1 MRENTDMSST
11 RCLSKEGLKLAKE
24 AKKRKGFSDE
34 KITEKALAIV
44 ANTKPNETL
53 DLSTVQ
59 RFFQKRKSTGNIRTY
74 NFRAILEVLELDEK
88 QVTQELPPLPIIGK
102 PSENISIGGNPEL
115 GEIELVEKGE
125 NLITEEQHFPTS
137 KYVGVAVDKVRFRQ
151 FKPDNTV
158 GITDGKYVRI
168 YSPSAY
174 DGGVNGAVVLPIDP
188 ETGRVLMVC
197 QYRHSQRH
205 RGDSAF
211 MVEVPRGFSSL
222 GIDKDSEQV
231 ARRELEEETGV
242 GDKMYTDKEGNY
254 QIYLLKTVVPDS
266 GKLCDSVDL
275 YLCYVNPKFYNK
287 ETRSRP
293 SIAMEDTFWVN
304 FETFMEAIYSSN
316 KTGVTARKGDFEY
329 LATEAEY
336 KNYFRPLWH
345 RPIADN
351 IGIAKRPVLLIEDS
365 FTIQTALLAIP
376 LLYKKFIIEDG
387 GKNIS
392 QETFISSTL
401 CPFE

>member
-1 MRENTDMSST
+1 MMRESADMSST
-11 RCLSKEGLKLAKE
+11 KSLSKEGLKLAE
-24 AKKRKGFSDE
+24 NAKRRKLLSYE
-34 KITEKALAIV
+34 KIAEKAGDILH
-44 ANTKPNETL
+44 NTAVSVPTI
-53 DLSTVQ
+53 Q
-59 RFFQKRKSTGNIRTY
+59 RFFQKKGSGNIRTY
-74 NFRAILEVLELDEK
+74 IFRAILEVLELDEK
-88 QVTQELPPLPIIGK
+88 QVAQELPPLSFIGK
-102 PSENISIGGNPEL
+102 PSENISIGGNPDF

-137 KYVGVAVDKVRFRQ
+137 KYVGVAIDKVRFRQ
-151 FKPDNTV
+151 VKPDNTV
-158 GITDGKYVRI
+158 GVTDGKYIRI

-174 DGGVNGAVVLPIDP
+174 EGGVNGAVVLPIDP
-188 ETGRVLMVC
+188 ETGKVLMVC

-205 RGDSAF
+205 RGDGAF
-211 MVEVPRGFSSL
+211 MVEIPRGFSDL
-222 GIDKDSEQV
+222 GIDKDSELV

-242 GDKMYTDKEGNY
+242 GDKMYMDKEGNY

-275 YLCYVNPKFYNK
+275 YLCYVNTKFYR
-287 ETRSRP
+287 EARSRP
-293 SIAMEDTFWVN
+293 SIAMEDTFWIN

-329 LATEAEY
+329 LATETEY
-336 KNYFRPLWH
+336 KRYFRPLWH

-351 IGIAKRPVLLIEDS
+351 MGIAKKPVLLIEDS

-376 LLYKKFIIEDG
+376 LLYKKLIIEDE

-392 QETFISSTL
+392 RETFVNCTL
-401 CPFE
+401 RPFE